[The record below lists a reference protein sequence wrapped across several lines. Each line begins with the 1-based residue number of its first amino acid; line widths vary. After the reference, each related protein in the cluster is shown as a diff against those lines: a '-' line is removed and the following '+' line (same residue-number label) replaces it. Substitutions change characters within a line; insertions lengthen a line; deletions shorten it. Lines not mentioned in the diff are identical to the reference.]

1 MQARFRLTARSAHLR
16 YARVIMPDSD
26 LKEILA
32 EAERMERDR
41 PVLTRLH
48 LVLPLGLLAVAI
60 ATLYVAGDLGRVGAA
75 AAASFFYLGKLVI
88 LSGALPEQSFGMTA
102 LQLALLV
109 FLMDM
114 WVAYCFAYNLHHVY
128 RIPRVGPWLER
139 LQRYCRYWLSRQPWM
154 KRWAFTGVMLFVMF
168 PLTGTGAPGGSIL
181 GRIVG
186 LRPGTTLF
194 AIALG
199 STLGC
204 GLMAAFAARLEPH
217 FHNLRDEWWFAASG
231 LSILAILL
239 LVLIRLGRKLSQA
252 ADRYAQAQEA
262 GGDV

>member
-1 MQARFRLTARSAHLR
+1 
-16 YARVIMPDSD
+16 MPASN

-32 EAERMERDR
+32 EAERMEKDR

-48 LVLPLGLLAVAI
+48 LALPLGLFAVAV
-60 ATLYVAGDLGRVGAA
+60 ATLYVAGNLGRVGAA

-102 LQLALLV
+102 LQLAVMV

-139 LQRYCRYWLSRQPWM
+139 LQRYCRFWLSRQPWM

-186 LRPGTTLF
+186 LRAWTTLC

-204 GLMAAFAARLEPH
+204 GLMAGFAARLEPS
-217 FHNLRDEWWFAASG
+217 FRDLREEWWFAAGG
-231 LSILAILL
+231 LVILAILL
-239 LVLIRLGRKLSQA
+239 LFLIRLGRKLSQA
-252 ADRYAQAQEA
+252 ADRFARAQDT

>member
-1 MQARFRLTARSAHLR
+1 
-16 YARVIMPDSD
+16 MPASD

-32 EAERMERDR
+32 ESERMGRDR

-48 LVLPLGLLAVAI
+48 LFLPLGLVACAI
-60 ATLYVAGDLGRVGAA
+60 ALLHVAGDLGKASAA
-75 AAASFFYLGKLVI
+75 AVASFFYLGKLVI
-88 LSGALPEQSFGMTA
+88 LSGALPGQPFGMTA
-102 LQLALLV
+102 LQLAIMVLL
-109 FLMDM
+109 LDM

-139 LQRYCRYWLSRQPWM
+139 LQLYCRYWLSRQPWM

-186 LRPGTTLF
+186 LRAGTTLF

-204 GLMAAFAARLEPH
+204 GLMAGFAARLEPS
-217 FHNLRDEWWFAASG
+217 FRDLREEWWFAAGG
-231 LSILAILL
+231 LVILAILL
-239 LVLIRLGRKLSQA
+239 VVLIRLGRKLSQV
-252 ADRYAQAQEA
+252 ADRHARAQEP
-262 GGDV
+262 GGDA

>member
-1 MQARFRLTARSAHLR
+1 
-16 YARVIMPDSD
+16 MPASD

-32 EAERMERDR
+32 ESERMERDR

-48 LVLPLGLLAVAI
+48 LLLPLVLLAGAVAL
-60 ATLYVAGDLGRVGAA
+60 LYLAGDLGKVSAA

-88 LSGALPEQSFGMTA
+88 LSGALPDQSFGMTA
-102 LQLALLV
+102 LQLAVMV

-139 LQRYCRYWLSRQPWM
+139 LQRYCRYWLSHQPWM

-186 LRPGTTLF
+186 LRARTTLF

-204 GLMAAFAARLEPH
+204 GLMAGFAARLEPS
-217 FHNLRDEWWFAASG
+217 FHELRDEWWFAASG
-231 LSILAILL
+231 LAILAILL
-239 LVLIRLGRKLSQA
+239 VVLIRLGHKLSQA
-252 ADRYAQAQEA
+252 ADRHARAQEA
-262 GGDV
+262 GGDG

>member
-1 MQARFRLTARSAHLR
+1 MAATDLR
-16 YARVIMPDSD
+16 A
-26 LKEILA
+26 ILA
-32 EAERMERDR
+32 ESKQMEKDR

-48 LVLPLGLLAVAI
+48 LLLPLGLLAIAI
-60 ATLYVAGDLGRVGAA
+60 AFFYFSGDLGRVGAA

-88 LSGALPEQSFGMTA
+88 LTGALPEQSFGMTP
-102 LQLALLV
+102 LQLAVLV

-114 WVAYCFAYNLHHVY
+114 WVAYFFAYNLHHVY

-154 KRWAFTGVMLFVMF
+154 RRWAFTGVMLFVMF

-186 LRPGTTLF
+186 LRPGTTLC

-204 GLMAAFAARLEPH
+204 GLMAGFAARLEPS
-217 FHNLRDEWWFAASG
+217 FRDLRDEWWFAAGG
-231 LSILAILL
+231 LVILAILL
-239 LVLIRLGRKLSQA
+239 MVLIRLGRKLSHA
-252 ADRYAQAQEA
+252 AETYAQGQDT
-262 GGDV
+262 GGDG

>member
-1 MQARFRLTARSAHLR
+1 
-16 YARVIMPDSD
+16 MPASN

-48 LVLPLGLLAVAI
+48 LVMPLVLLAVAI
-60 ATLYVAGDLGRVGAA
+60 ATLYVAGNLGRVSAA

-88 LSGALPEQSFGMTA
+88 LSGALPDESFGMTA
-102 LQLALLV
+102 LQLAVMV

-128 RIPRVGPWLER
+128 KIPRVGPWLER
-139 LQRYCRYWLSRQPWM
+139 LQLYCRYWLSRQPWM

-168 PLTGTGAPGGSIL
+168 PVTGTGAPGGSIL

-186 LRPGTTLF
+186 LRAGTTLF

-204 GLMAAFAARLEPH
+204 GLMAGFAARLEPS
-217 FHNLRDEWWFAASG
+217 FRNLRDEWWFAASG
-231 LSILAILL
+231 LVILAILL
-239 LVLIRLGRKLSQA
+239 LVLIRLGRKLSLA
-252 ADRYAQAQEA
+252 ADRHARAQEA

>member
-1 MQARFRLTARSAHLR
+1 
-16 YARVIMPDSD
+16 MPASD

-32 EAERMERDR
+32 ESERMERDR

-48 LVLPLGLLAVAI
+48 LFLPLGLLACAI
-60 ATLYVAGDLGRVGAA
+60 ALLHFAGDLGKAGAA

-102 LQLALLV
+102 LQLAIMV

-154 KRWAFTGVMLFVMF
+154 
-168 PLTGTGAPGGSIL
+168 SI
-181 GRIVG
+181 IG
-186 LRPGTTLF
+186 LRARTTLS

-204 GLMAAFAARLEPH
+204 GLMAGFAARLEPS
-217 FHNLRDEWWFAASG
+217 FRDLRDEWWFAAGG
-231 LSILAILL
+231 LVILAILL
-239 LVLIRLGRKLSQA
+239 VVLIRLGRKLSQA
-252 ADRYAQAQEA
+252 ADRHARAQEA